1 MVKFQGFFAVFSIA
15 LTLFA
20 FVDCA
25 MRDETQIKK
34 LPKWGWLLVII
45 LLSSIGAIAYLVI
58 GRIGKLQNRPKKG
71 KPRIIPPDDNPDF
84 LKGL

>member
-1 MVKFQGFFAVFSIA
+1 MVKFQGLFAVLSIA

-20 FVDCA
+20 FVECA

-34 LPKWGWLLVII
+34 LPKWGWLLVIA
-45 LLSSIGAIAYLVI
+45 LLNSFGAIAYLFA
-58 GRIGKLQNRPKKG
+58 GRVGKLDKRPKKG

-84 LKGL
+84 LRGL